1 MLARDADN
9 DDSLDWLVP
18 LPGEFHFTWHAAQ
31 AMYTLFYQHLFEWA
45 AREAD
50 MEKSMKTPKDMD
62 CTDNIKYI
70 DHFLQ
75 LVIKAT
81 TQYLCGV
88 FGYDYLVGTPYNE
101 ILREWEPKSLGARSH
116 Y

>member
-1 MLARDADN
+1 
-9 DDSLDWLVP
+9 
-18 LPGEFHFTWHAAQ
+18 
-31 AMYTLFYQHLFEWA
+31 
-45 AREAD
+45 
-50 MEKSMKTPKDMD
+50 MKTPKDMD